1 MKKVFLVFCAFL
13 LAGCFGTPPR
23 QADVAFYDLG
33 SLAGAWVAPGFPI
46 AAVEV
51 QASSWLATPAQLYRL
66 SYADNLRRLAYAT
79 SRWAAPP
86 AELLERFLQR
96 RIVFGQPDFTG
107 RGCRL
112 QLKLDEIEQ
121 RFDSPQS
128 SKIVLEVRASL
139 LPRHG
144 EALLAKRA
152 FLVEKDA
159 PTPDVQGGVAATRE
173 AVQALADELAQ
184 WLGAVAR
191 ERPQAVAGCKSTGE
205 EK

>member
-1 MKKVFLVFCAFL
+1 MKKIFLVCCTFL
-13 LAGCFGTPPR
+13 LAGCFGTPAR
-23 QADVAFYDLG
+23 QADIAFYDLG
-33 SLAGAWVAPGFPI
+33 SLAGTWAAPGFPI

-51 QASSWLATPAQLYRL
+51 QASSWLGTPAQLYRL
-66 SYADNLRRLAYAT
+66 AYADNLRRRAYAN

-121 RFDSPQS
+121 RFATPQS

-144 EALLAKRA
+144 ETLLAKRA
-152 FLVEKDA
+152 FLIEKDA
-159 PTPDVQGGVAATRE
+159 LTPDVQGGVAATRE

-184 WLGAVAR
+184 WLGAVAHD
-191 ERPQAVAGCKSTGE
+191 RPQAVAVCKTTGE

>member
-1 MKKVFLVFCAFL
+1 MKKVFLVFCTFL
-13 LAGCFGTPPR
+13 LAGCIGTPPR
-23 QADVAFYDLG
+23 QSDIAFYDLG
-33 SLAGAWVAPGFPI
+33 NLAGAWAAPGFPI

-51 QASSWLATPAQLYRL
+51 QASSWLSTPAQLYRL
-66 SYADNLRRLAYAT
+66 TYADNLRRRAYAT

-96 RIVFGQPDFTG
+96 RIVFGQPDFSG

-121 RFDSPQS
+121 RFATPQS

-139 LPRHG
+139 LPRYG
-144 EALLAKRA
+144 ETLLAKRA
-152 FLVEKDA
+152 FLIEKDA
-159 PTPDVQGGVAATRE
+159 PAADAQGGVAATRE
-173 AVQALADELAQ
+173 AAQALAEEMAQ
-184 WLGAVAR
+184 WLGSLAR
-191 ERPQAVAGCKSTGE
+191 ERPQAVAVCKTTGE